1 LQAGTHGLL
10 PLSSVIGDCTM
21 RKANLAPLSCKHA
34 VNKADAPRPQ
44 SSCSQGSD
52 CMLGQELLNRRLPGD
67 TVMAKAPQRCHFW
80 RLSPELRLMIFDFA
94 YGREKNIKLIRIS
107 RTNRSASVYQDEEGN
122 SQHYNLVRSGCGT
135 AQLQNPWTRHP
146 LTSRTTLMS
155 WTAIKES
162 GQTQTRTIR
171 LCGRTCKR
179 TLRTLYVKC

>member
-122 SQHYNLVRSGCGT
+122 SQDYNLVRSGCGT
-135 AQLQNPWTRHP
+135 NRRS
-146 LTSRTTLMS
+146 SR
-155 WTAIKES
+155 
-162 GQTQTRTIR
+162 IR
-171 LCGRTCKR
+171 GLATH
-179 TLRTLYVKC
+179 